1 MAQLYDIAEYSLN
14 QLTEVTQEKACT
26 SVLRKWEVPGSKG
39 VVKETL
45 MRTTLISSDQ
55 KKGMPPKLYDARLN
69 FNQIKNVPS
78 TLKLKSQLLK
88 IDNSLTKY
96 DLQLIGC
103 PLSYQLPPIDINVSI
118 LSNLDNLPDLY
129 DNAMEQEHPKSL
141 PVTKIDWDYDIFEHA
156 LILKHEFLQKLKVN
170 HTESQPIQKSTK
182 NKGNQ
187 KNEKNP

>member
-14 QLTEVTQEKACT
+14 QLTEVPQEKACT
-26 SVLRKWEVPGSKG
+26 SVLRKWEVPESKG

-129 DNAMEQEHPKSL
+129 DNATEQEHPKSL